1 MFEFIQVKPA
11 TIKATPKSLKRYIKA
26 GQRIYLESLSNYT
39 SLKDGTTYIFND
51 TGTKVKRI
59 KNYI

>member
-1 MFEFIQVKPA
+1 MYNYIKVKPA
-11 TIKATPKSLKRYIKA
+11 TIKATPKGRHYIKA
-26 GQRIYLESLSNYT
+26 DRRIYIPSLNNFS

>member
-1 MFEFIQVKPA
+1 MYNYIKVKPA
-11 TIKATPKSLKRYIKA
+11 TIKATPKSLKKYIKA

-51 TGTKVKRI
+51 DKTQVKRI